1 MEFLLDKDITMHL
14 NSAEDKCII
23 KFMVNK
29 NAKFH
34 NTETHNATHTKK
46 HQSSNYCIVI
56 VNTLREFSNGKQL
69 QSFWPTTTKWMSS
82 TQQYNKSTAKGVV

>member
-46 HQSSNYCIVI
+46 TS
-56 VNTLREFSNGKQL
+56 KQ
-69 QSFWPTTTKWMSS
+69 
-82 TQQYNKSTAKGVV
+82 